1 MDWPFI
7 KRQTR
12 RDQIIAIDLG
22 RRTTKGVL
30 VQRRGER
37 YSLADFAFLDAPEEQ
52 KTLGAE
58 ALGEQLKNMHRALD
72 GGRTRFISL
81 ALGVNETLFRQVEVP
96 LLPVADLRQMLKFNG
111 KTYLQEDFPGYVFDC
126 TYYAVNVPGKPAEGN
141 RPAGGP
147 QKQKVLVSGAKKELV
162 DQLQNA
168 IKLAGLVA
176 HQIVPGVLGP
186 VNAFESAE
194 PELFA
199 KEAVALVD
207 LGFHTSSITFL
218 EAGELVLN
226 RVVGLGGDRLTTGLS
241 EAMGISY
248 IEAEGIKV
256 GIPNEVQPQIEAL
269 LSPLGRELR
278 ASIDFFEHQRDKAVS
293 QVFFS
298 GGAARNDFIIR
309 ALQAELIVP
318 CRRWDPTQNLAKELS
333 PQKAAEIESLSPQL
347 TVALGTALAA
357 F

>member
-1 MDWPFI
+1 
-7 KRQTR
+7 
-12 RDQIIAIDLG
+12 
-22 RRTTKGVL
+22 VL
-30 VQRRGER
+30 VQRRGDR
-37 YSLADFAFLDAPEEQ
+37 FSLADFAFLDAPGDQ
-52 KTLGAE
+52 KTFNIE
-58 ALGEQLKNMHRALD
+58 ALSEQLKNMHRALG
-72 GGRTRFISL
+72 GGRTRFVSL

-111 KTYLQEDFPGYVFDC
+111 KTYLQEDFPGYLFDC
-126 TYYAVNVPGKPAEGN
+126 TYYTVNVPGKPAEGGK
-141 RPAGGP
+141 PGAGP
-147 QKQKVLVSGAKKELV
+147 QKQKVLVTGAKKELV

-168 IKLAGLVA
+168 IKLAGLVP
-176 HQIVPGVLGP
+176 HQIVPGALGP

-207 LGFHTSSITFL
+207 LGFHASSITFL

-226 RVVGLGGDRLTTGLS
+226 RVVGLGGDRLTAGLS

-256 GIPNEVQPQIEAL
+256 GIPNEVQPQLEAL

-293 QVFFS
+293 QVLLS
-298 GGAARNDFIIR
+298 GGAARSDFIVR
-309 ALQAELIVP
+309 ALQAEMIVP
-318 CRRWDPTQNLAKELS
+318 CRRWDPAHSLAKELA
-333 PQKAAEIESLSPQL
+333 PQKAAELESLSPQL